1 MAEAEAVAVAEA
13 EAVAEAVAVAEVEA
27 VAEAVAAAEAE
38 AIAVNRR
45 FGLVVVLLVLLGAL
59 LVGFGSR
66 FDGTAA
72 YPDAAEID
80 ANYAD
85 HVGERVHLWTEVVAV
100 GAGGA
105 DGANRADGVDG
116 ANGADGAN
124 RADGAD
130 GADEADSTAN
140 VVVAAGGLRLTVTG
154 LDPSAVAVGDRVQ
167 VYGELRPGRRIAPA
181 RTVVVPAE
189 RQQSLYTISAFAVCL
204 AAAAFLRQWRLDRQS
219 RSFVPREEN

>member
-1 MAEAEAVAVAEA
+1 
-13 EAVAEAVAVAEVEA
+13 
-27 VAEAVAAAEAE
+27 
-38 AIAVNRR
+38 VNRR

-66 FDGTAA
+66 FNGTAA

-100 GAGGA
+100 EADGA
-105 DGANRADGVDG
+105 DGT
-116 ANGADGAN
+116 
-124 RADGAD
+124 DGAD
-130 GADEADSTAN
+130 GADGTDGADGADGTDGADGADSTTE
-140 VVVAAGGLRLTVTG
+140 VVVATGGLRLTVTG

-189 RQQSLYTISAFAVCL
+189 RQQSLYAISAFAVCL
-204 AAAAFLRQWRLDRQS
+204 AVAAFLRQWRLDRQS
-219 RSFVPREEN
+219 RSFVPRGEN

>member
-1 MAEAEAVAVAEA
+1 
-13 EAVAEAVAVAEVEA
+13 
-27 VAEAVAAAEAE
+27 
-38 AIAVNRR
+38 VNRR

-66 FDGTAA
+66 FNGTAA

-100 GAGGA
+100 EADGADGTDGA
-105 DGANRADGVDG
+105 DGADGT
-116 ANGADGAN
+116 
-124 RADGAD
+124 D
-130 GADEADSTAN
+130 GADEADSTAE
-140 VVVAAGGLRLTVTG
+140 VVVATGGLRLTVTG

-189 RQQSLYTISAFAVCL
+189 RQQSLYAISAFAVCL
-204 AAAAFLRQWRLDRQS
+204 AVAAFLRQWRLDRQS
-219 RSFVPREEN
+219 RSFVPRGEN